1 MYTFLT
7 ASKDATIYFQQPTQN
22 TGLDEILEISK
33 TYYGN
38 SKDVA
43 HTLIKFE
50 TNTLNDIIIDEST
63 LLSSSLHIESKS
75 LYENKLIV
83 NAASSSWSTAVSS
96 SLYYSA
102 SYKTYSQSLSTY
114 INYSES
120 YDAWTS
126 AYNEASNSIYTLSS
140 SIVDSNLVNVSQS
153 YARYSEVSS
162 SYNILSSSVYSGSNG
177 SGSIVDI
184 SLLSTYN
191 TLSSSYNT
199 LSASYSASHY
209 TYLIS
214 SGNLSNEITE
224 LNTLYG
230 LLINSSSNNLTS
242 ASLYNSKITASGSWN
257 QYVVQSLQLSSS
269 YNVLSSSYNVLSSS
283 LVNDIT
289 NGIYTFDY
297 SAELILKECEANEI
311 PIDYVIY
318 AYPISQSW
326 DMGIGTRFDD
336 ISTDGV
342 TWNHRRT
349 STDWVTDEKF
359 ITGSVTG
366 SYNGKGGVWYTGSA
380 TSQSFSYQSTD
391 INMNVKSMFTSW
403 LSGSLVNEGIL
414 LKHSTILEN
423 DTEDYGQ
430 LKFFSKETNTIYQ
443 PKVRIG
449 WNDQSFVTGSLTQ
462 LTSDDIHVTFK
473 KLKTKYK
480 VGSTPEI
487 GVFAREK
494 YPLKTY
500 SNTFAYND
508 IKYLPSTTYYQIKDV
523 ITDEII
529 VPFSDYTKVSCNSNG
544 NYFKLNLTNW
554 ETNRSY
560 YVEIKIDRSGV
571 IEYFSD
577 KDLTF
582 TIEK

>member
-7 ASKDATIYFQQPTQN
+7 ASKDATIYLQQPTQN

-50 TNTLNDIIIDEST
+50 TNTLNDIITAESQ
-63 LLSSSLHIESKS
+63 LLSSSLYIESKS
-75 LYENKLIV
+75 LYENKLVV
-83 NAASSSWSTAVSS
+83 NTASSSWSASVAT

-114 INYSES
+114 VNYSES
-120 YDAWTS
+120 YEAWTS
-126 AYNEASNSIYTLSS
+126 TYNEASNSIYTLSS
-140 SIVDSNLVNVSQS
+140 SIVDGNLINVSQS

-162 SYNILSSSVYSGSNG
+162 SYHILSSSLYNGSNG
-177 SGSIVDI
+177 SGSIVDV
-184 SLLSTYN
+184 SLSSSYN

-199 LSASYSASHY
+199 LSSSYSASHY

-214 SGNLSNEITE
+214 SGNLSNEIGE

-230 LLINSSSNNLTS
+230 LLINSSSNHLTS
-242 ASLYNSKITASGSWN
+242 ASLYNSKITTSGSWN

-269 YNVLSSSYNVLSSS
+269 YNILSSSYNVLSSS

-311 PIDYVIY
+311 PIDYTIY
-318 AYPISQSW
+318 AHPVTQSW
-326 DMGIGTRFDD
+326 DMGIGTRFDE

-342 TWNHRRT
+342 TWNHRKVGI
-349 STDWVTDEKF
+349 DWITNELY

-366 SYNGKGGVWYTGSA
+366 SYNGKGGVWYTGSTA
-380 TSQSFSYQSTD
+380 SQSFSYQSAD
-391 INMNVKSMFTSW
+391 INMNVKPMFVSW
-403 LSGSLVNEGIL
+403 ISGSLPNEGMI
-414 LKHSTILEN
+414 LKHSTAFEK
-423 DTEDYGQ
+423 DDEDYGQ
-430 LKFFSKETNTIYQ
+430 LKFFAKETNTIYQ
-443 PKVRIG
+443 PKIRIG

>member
-7 ASKDATIYFQQPTQN
+7 ASKDASIYLQQPTQN

-38 SKDVA
+38 SKDVV

-50 TNTLNDIIIDEST
+50 T
-63 LLSSSLHIESKS
+63 
-75 LYENKLIV
+75 
-83 NAASSSWSTAVSS
+83 TA
-96 SLYYSA
+96 
-102 SYKTYSQSLSTY
+102 
-114 INYSES
+114 
-120 YDAWTS
+120 
-126 AYNEASNSIYTLSS
+126 
-140 SIVDSNLVNVSQS
+140 
-153 YARYSEVSS
+153 
-162 SYNILSSSVYSGSNG
+162 
-177 SGSIVDI
+177 
-184 SLLSTYN
+184 
-191 TLSSSYNT
+191 
-199 LSASYSASHY
+199 LSAS
-209 TYLIS
+209 L
-214 SGNLSNEITE
+214 
-224 LNTLYG
+224 
-230 LLINSSSNNLTS
+230 
-242 ASLYNSKITASGSWN
+242 ASGAVTMS
-257 QYVVQSLQLSSS
+257 
-269 YNVLSSSYNVLSSS
+269 
-283 LVNDIT
+283 
-289 NGIYTFDY
+289 

-311 PIDYVIY
+311 PIDYTIY
-318 AYPISQSW
+318 AHPVTQSW
-326 DMGIGTRFDD
+326 DMGIGTRFDE

-342 TWNHRRT
+342 TWNHRKVGV
-349 STDWVTDEKF
+349 DWITNESY

-380 TSQSFSYQSTD
+380 ASQSFSYQSTD

-403 LSGSLVNEGIL
+403 ISGSLPNEGII
-414 LKHSTILEN
+414 LKHSNAFEK
-423 DTEDYGQ
+423 DDEDYGQ

-449 WNDQSFVTGSLTQ
+449 WNDQSFITGSLPQ

-494 YPLKTY
+494 YPLKWY
-500 SNTFAYND
+500 QNTFAYND

>member
-7 ASKDATIYFQQPTQN
+7 ASKDASIYLQQPTQN

-50 TNTLNDIIIDEST
+50 T
-63 LLSSSLHIESKS
+63 
-75 LYENKLIV
+75 
-83 NAASSSWSTAVSS
+83 TA
-96 SLYYSA
+96 
-102 SYKTYSQSLSTY
+102 
-114 INYSES
+114 
-120 YDAWTS
+120 
-126 AYNEASNSIYTLSS
+126 
-140 SIVDSNLVNVSQS
+140 
-153 YARYSEVSS
+153 
-162 SYNILSSSVYSGSNG
+162 
-177 SGSIVDI
+177 
-184 SLLSTYN
+184 
-191 TLSSSYNT
+191 
-199 LSASYSASHY
+199 LSAS
-209 TYLIS
+209 L
-214 SGNLSNEITE
+214 
-224 LNTLYG
+224 
-230 LLINSSSNNLTS
+230 
-242 ASLYNSKITASGSWN
+242 ASGAVTMS
-257 QYVVQSLQLSSS
+257 
-269 YNVLSSSYNVLSSS
+269 
-283 LVNDIT
+283 
-289 NGIYTFDY
+289 

-311 PIDYVIY
+311 PIDYTIY

-342 TWNHRRT
+342 TWNHRT
-349 STDWVTDEKF
+349 SGVDWITNALY

-366 SYNGKGGVWYTGSA
+366 SYNGKGGVWWTGSA
-380 TSQSFSYQSTD
+380 TSQSFSYQSAD
-391 INMNVKSMFTSW
+391 INMNVKTMFTSW
-403 LSGSLVNEGIL
+403 INGSLPNEGII
-414 LKHSTILEN
+414 LKHSSVLEN

-443 PKVRIG
+443 PKIRIG
-449 WNDQSFVTGSLTQ
+449 WNDQSFVTGSLTE

-480 VGSTPEI
+480 VGSTPKI
-487 GVFAREK
+487 GVFGREK
-494 YPLKTY
+494 YPLKWY
-500 SNTFAYND
+500 QNTFAYND
-508 IKYLPSTTYYQIKDV
+508 VYYLPTSSYYQIKDAV
-523 ITDEII
+523 TDEII
-529 VPFSDYTKVSCNSNG
+529 IPFGDYSKVSCDVSG
-544 NYFKLNLTNW
+544 SYFKLNLTNW